1 MDLGLCIQY
10 KLSFLYFPF
19 ILPLGS
25 RDDGDMTMNLIDVDF
40 DWHGGKAQVSRVT
53 RSGFGAN
60 RESG

>member
-10 KLSFLYFPF
+10 KLFLSFISHSF
-19 ILPLGS
+19 LPLGS

-60 RESG
+60 REY